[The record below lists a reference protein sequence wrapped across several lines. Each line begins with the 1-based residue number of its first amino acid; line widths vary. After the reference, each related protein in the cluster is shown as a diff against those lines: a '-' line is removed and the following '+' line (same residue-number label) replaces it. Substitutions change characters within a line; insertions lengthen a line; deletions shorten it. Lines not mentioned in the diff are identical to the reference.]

1 MAKLQ
6 RKKISVRAKS
16 GRVYQRSALV
26 RSEQPSLLRRHGATA
41 FVSGFGVGTA
51 AGIGAY
57 AGNRLG
63 ERYGERMA
71 AKTYAQNYA
80 RGARYA
86 DAMHGVRVATDR
98 QWGQTVGT
106 ISGMAAGMVATG
118 RSRRVKN
125 MEADLQQHVKAKR
138 SILSALG
145 LMGVNMA
152 GRAAGF
158 VGGAF
163 GAALAHHEYNK
174 RRR

>member
-26 RSEQPSLLRRHGATA
+26 RSEQPSLFRKHGMTALVSGLGVGAT
-41 FVSGFGVGTA
+41 SGVG
-51 AGIGAY
+51 AY
-57 AGNRLG
+57 IGNRLG
-63 ERYGERMA
+63 ARSGERAA
-71 AKTYAQNYA
+71 AKTYAKNHA
-80 RGARYA
+80 MNARYA
-86 DAMHGVRVATDR
+86 NAMHGAQVEIGRR
-98 QWGQTVGT
+98 MGQNVGT
-106 ISGMAAGMVATG
+106 IGGLVVGTVAAS
-118 RSRRVKN
+118 RSRRVKS

-138 SILSALG
+138 SILPALG
-145 LMGVNMA
+145 LMGANMA